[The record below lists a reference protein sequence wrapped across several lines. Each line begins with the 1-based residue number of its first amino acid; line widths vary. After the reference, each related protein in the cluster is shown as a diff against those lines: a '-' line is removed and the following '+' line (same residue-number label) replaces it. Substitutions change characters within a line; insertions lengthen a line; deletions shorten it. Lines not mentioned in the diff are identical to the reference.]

1 MEDNGNESLKN
12 CQCFSCPK
20 FVPKMDFGIWKN
32 MTTSTKLYKADNF
45 ASKDW
50 WEAPL

>member
-50 WEAPL
+50 WEAPW